1 MTTHRFSAL
10 NTVLTRTPNI
20 VPPPSDKVSDY
31 FGTNVFNQVA
41 MRKFLSE
48 EAYESVMGTI
58 EKGATVDR
66 KMADQIASSM
76 KAWALSKGAS
86 HYTHWFQPLTGL
98 TAEKHDAFFNPIEG
112 GLAIEKFDGD
122 QLAQAEP
129 DASSFPS
136 GGIRNTFEARGY
148 TAWDTSSPAFVIGRT
163 LCIPTVFVS
172 YTGESLDY
180 KAPLLKAMHVL
191 DRAAT
196 DVCQYFDKNVSKV
209 SATLGWEQ
217 EYFLIDTALFNARP
231 DLMVADRTVF
241 GHSSPK
247 DQQLDDHYFGS
258 IPERAAA
265 YIRDFETEA
274 LKLGI
279 PVTTRHNEVA
289 PNQFECAPMFEEANL
304 AVDHNQLLMDVM
316 DKVARRHNFR
326 VLMHEKPFAG
336 INGSGKHN
344 NWSMSTN
351 TGVNLLQPGKN
362 PKANLQFLTFF
373 INTIKAVSSHAD
385 LLRAGIASAGND
397 FRLGAN
403 EAPPAIISVF
413 IGEQLTK
420 VLGEIEA
427 KVKKGKM
434 SADEKTA
441 LKLGIGK
448 IPEILLDNT
457 DRNRTSPFA
466 FTGNKFEFRAVGSA
480 SNCAAAM
487 IPMNSIVANQ
497 LLDFKKEVD
506 ALIQKNV
513 KKDEAIFQVLRSYII
528 SSQDILFEGNNY
540 SEEWVVEAEKRGL
553 ANVKTTPGA
562 LEAFTKKENIALYEK
577 LGVFSAVELEARQAI
592 KMDKYTMKLQIESRI
607 IGELARN
614 QIIPTAIKY
623 QNILIENVR
632 GLKDIGLLSTDTEV
646 AKKELAGAVDGETY
660 RVHPEDIHGNGLPDG
675 SNAFTQ
681 KDGIQTIS
689 RHISAIKVY
698 TDSMIE
704 QRRLANRIDS
714 ERDKAVAY
722 CDRVKPYFDKIRYH
736 VDKLELLVDDELWPL
751 PKYREL
757 LFTK

>member
-681 KDGIQTIS
+681 KDSIQTIS
-689 RHISAIKVY
+689 RHISAIQIY

-704 QRRLANRIDS
+704 QRRRANRIDS